1 MRRHIR
7 QPVGAKPLDV
17 APPSC
22 SLPQSGI
29 EYTAFVTLTELDLSR
44 RRISK
49 PGATIDEK
57 PMSTQTRNSADPPIA
72 LAPKEHL
79 VGVSHVNRNRF
90 G

>member
-1 MRRHIR
+1 M
-7 QPVGAKPLDV
+7 
-17 APPSC
+17 
-22 SLPQSGI
+22 
-29 EYTAFVTLTELDLSR
+29 TLTELDLSR
-44 RRISK
+44 RRINK